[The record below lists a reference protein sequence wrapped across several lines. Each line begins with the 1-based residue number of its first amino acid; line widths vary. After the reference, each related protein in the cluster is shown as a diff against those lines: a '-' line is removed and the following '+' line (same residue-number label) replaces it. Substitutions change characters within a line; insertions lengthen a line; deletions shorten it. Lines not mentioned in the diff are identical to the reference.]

1 MKLHLPKLLRVALL
15 AVVCGMTSH
24 YTQAAT
30 LSYTTDA
37 NGNKMYEIGGGDK
50 NLNPKDNVVTHDGD
64 LVLNSGDKLGH
75 FSSSGNLIQY
85 DNGDGCFVVKV
96 TQKDKDTNAV
106 VGTNMEYTGN
116 MEFSNM
122 LTVNGT
128 LTLNGS
134 AQLAIGGQ
142 YKVQTRTDKVD
153 ADGNVTKG
161 SASSYT
167 DHYSALKADKVVVK
181 GDGTGTVTNLQATAA
196 IIGDLEVDG
205 GKVSFHKDQYSGN
218 SSWSALTASDPTS
231 FKAVK
236 IANSLTLKNNAVVEM
251 GRTHSK
257 HNNTTTSHIV
267 NVFGSSGSAI
277 TITQDS
283 GKFEAL
289 GYSYAKSGMTIT
301 QSGGTMT
308 FRDYLQFSGTDTNT
322 ITQSGSASLSIG
334 QIKGSGAVTFDIT
347 QSGSGSITL
356 NYGASIGS
364 KGTINITQTGS
375 GTITLGGGN
384 KQHTYSGVTKYPTTY
399 AATGTYNISLTGS
412 GTLHLYSRDGIT
424 PSIKAG
430 AVEVTGTSKLKLDAG
445 TKLTTTE
452 LTLASGSEVDN
463 NGTIVIGTTD
473 STTTGA
479 LNVTAGG
486 KLNVTLDGTQ
496 AAINVGAADTGT
508 NTVTG
513 WTMAEGSTLGIG
525 FTSDYFNNQTIKD
538 VTGSDNKEIAFE
550 DVIVANV
557 AAGSSVDTT
566 ALKGTLGVGDVAGSD
581 SRHWSVGT
589 STKLEKDATGN
600 VVLSG
605 SLIYN
610 PWIKITEG
618 GVVEDKISDTNAAKG
633 LLTGLDISGE
643 DVTLSGDNSYTYGT
657 KVKDASVTLTHANAL
672 GGTPATG
679 SKIQTSGT
687 SALIAAVDG
696 GTANLPGAITNI
708 GTLTMQGAFSAS
720 NLVQETVTDA
730 YVDIDGSLA
739 GDGDGFKRTA
749 GTSYRVVSNEGTD
762 ASLIVGEGTTVTI
775 DSTDYILLSSGLAS
789 LVDYT
794 TYYINES
801 LSASN
806 PDGAKLSELVDASG
820 NQLDTVEMETGRL
833 TMDSGSAVAVTATG
847 GELVV
852 EQGTVNGNLE
862 DTKVT
867 ISGGEV
873 AATIEGAS
881 IVTITDDA
889 TISGNNDYSGP
900 TTIDGADVTLTN
912 ANALKGSQV
921 ITKGESS
928 LSAEGVTAELSGSIQ
943 NEGSL
948 SMSGTYSG
956 SNFITET
963 NDSTRIC
970 VKGNEGNNGFL
981 REGDSVIVVVK
992 NVNGGT
998 LSLDGVASVEVNG
1011 QKYNLSTSGKA
1022 GNIDFGHYLIADAS
1036 HEVLMSDI
1044 DRVRTSAGETGAVTV
1059 EMQEGVLIAD
1069 ADVESLKAV
1078 AGVVKAQGAAIT
1090 GELSGTTA
1098 VQVESGVN
1106 TLTGTNTHTG
1116 GTEIKGQGTKLVLGS
1131 AGALG
1136 TGDVVLKEHGTLDLA
1151 GFTVGNYINVKGCT
1165 LCGADAYTG
1174 NVDVSGNLKL
1184 DGNARANKVT
1194 MVNGGSIEAL
1204 ADERLAVNTIEV
1216 VGADATVDADL
1227 EVNPDG
1233 SIILNRGVILNVGRS
1248 LTLGSGSRIILTGLG
1263 YAVGD
1268 LIMCV
1273 EGDMVDSTGADAD
1286 TGYVTLSYGYGVYV
1300 CDGTE
1305 VLLTG
1310 IFDQRQA
1317 DAAAQI
1323 NWGIATASRAF
1334 VNTVR
1339 GQRSN
1344 TGCIADGRGTV
1355 WVSALGAYNDLDGSD
1370 IDVKGAAVGVDARIG
1385 ADSTVGIAFGYTEGE
1400 VSPSGLTD
1408 ADQEGEYVALYGE
1421 HGLKKLG
1428 STSSLSLD
1436 WVAAYGRTDSEWQN
1450 LKWEQDSL
1458 QLNTR
1463 LNWNK
1468 KLTGRLSMNAFG
1480 GLEYFATESD
1490 TSRGVKSGSIQN
1502 LRGEVGVGV
1511 RYVAWGTPASEVVS
1525 DAKGG
1530 TIAIARP
1537 GCEKLVLNGEI
1548 RYFNDMVRSNPVI
1561 EMDGLRGSGEN
1572 PGRQGMGIE
1581 AGATYRIS
1589 DRWSASANYS
1599 YNAMEDSREHRANV
1613 GASYTF

>member
-15 AVVCGMTSH
+15 TVVCGMTAH
-24 YTQAAT
+24 NTQAAT

-50 NLNPKDNVVTHDGD
+50 TQNPKDNVVTHDGD

-75 FSSSGNLIQY
+75 FGSSGNLIQY

-106 VGTNMEYTGN
+106 FGTNMEYTGN

-153 ADGNVTKG
+153 ADGNVTTKG
-161 SASSYT
+161 TASSYT

-181 GDGTGTVTNLQATAA
+181 GDGSTTNLQATAA

-267 NVFGSSGSAI
+267 NVFGSSNSAI

-283 GKFEAL
+283 GTFEAL
-289 GYSYAKSGMTIT
+289 GYSYAQSGMTIT

-308 FRDYLQFSGTDTNT
+308 FRDYLQFAGTDTNT
-322 ITQSGSASLSIG
+322 ITQSGNASLSIG

-384 KQHTYSGVTKYPTTY
+384 KQHTYSGVKNYPTTY

-412 GTLHLYSRDGIT
+412 GTLHLYSRDGVT

-463 NGTIVIGTTD
+463 NGTIVVGTTD

-486 KLNVTLDGTQ
+486 KLNVTLDGNQ
-496 AAINVGAADTGT
+496 AAINVGAADDST

-525 FTSDYFNNQTIKD
+525 LTSDYFNNQTIND

-550 DVIVANV
+550 DILVANV
-557 AAGSSVDTT
+557 AAGSSVDDT
-566 ALKGTLGVGDVAGSD
+566 ALKGTFGVGDVAGSD

-589 STKLEKDATGN
+589 STKLEKDTTGN

-610 PWIKITEG
+610 PWIKVVEG
-618 GVVEDKISDTNAAKG
+618 GVIDESFSDTNAGKG
-633 LLTGLDISGE
+633 LYTGLDISGA
-643 DVTLSGDNSYTYGT
+643 DASLASNNSHTFGTKIDGVKVTL
-657 KVKDASVTLTHANAL
+657 AHENAL
-672 GGTPATG
+672 GAQPASSPAGTVMVE
-679 SKIQTSGT
+679 TSGT
-687 SALIAAVDG
+687 SSLIADVENG
-696 GTANLPGAITNI
+696 KANLPGAIKNT

-749 GTSYRVVSNEGTD
+749 GYAYRVVTNEGTS
-762 ASLIVGEGTTVTI
+762 ASLIVGEGTSITI
-775 DSTDYILLSSGLAS
+775 GGTDEYTLLSNGLAAA
-789 LVDYT
+789 VDYT
-794 TYYINES
+794 TYHINEA
-801 LSASN
+801 LDASN
-806 PDGAKLSELVDASG
+806 PDGAKLSELMDASG
-820 NQLDTVEMETGRL
+820 NQLDTVEMDQGKL
-833 TMDSGSAVAVTATG
+833 TMDADSAVEVYSTG

-852 EQGTVNGNLE
+852 EQGTVNGDLE

-873 AATIEGAS
+873 GANIGGAS
-881 IVTITDDA
+881 SVAITGDT
-889 TISGNNDYSGP
+889 TISGNNDYSGA
-900 TTIDGADVTLTN
+900 TTIDGADVTLKN
-912 ANALKGSQV
+912 ANALKGSPV
-921 ITKGESS
+921 TTKGESS
-928 LSAEGVTAELSGSIQ
+928 LSTEGGVAAELAGSIQ

-948 SMSGTYSG
+948 TMSGTYTG
-956 SNFITET
+956 SSFMTEA
-963 NDSTRIC
+963 NDSTRVC
-970 VKGNEGNNGFL
+970 VDGVEGNNGFL
-981 REGDSVIVVVK
+981 REGTSVIVAVQ
-992 NVNGGT
+992 NINGGT
-998 LSLDGVASVEVNG
+998 LTLDGSAII
-1011 QKYNLSTSGKA
+1011 KYNGEDYHLSTSGKA
-1022 GNIDFGHYLIADAS
+1022 GDLELDHYLIADAD
-1036 HEVLMSDI
+1036 HEVSMKEIED
-1044 DRVRTSAGETGAVTV
+1044 VRTKASATGDVTV
-1059 EMQEGVLIAD
+1059 EMTDGVLLAD
-1069 ADVESLKAV
+1069 AEVKDLKAT
-1078 AGVVKAQGAAIT
+1078 GGTIKAQGAVIE
-1090 GELSGTTA
+1090 GELSGSTR
-1098 VQVESGVN
+1098 VLVESGDN
-1106 TLTGTNTHTG
+1106 IIQNDSGTNSHTG
-1116 GTEIKGQGTKLVLGS
+1116 GTEIANGAKLKLGS
-1131 AGALG
+1131 ADALG
-1136 TGDVVLKEHGTLDLA
+1136 AGAVALRTGGILDLA
-1151 GFTVGNYINVKGCT
+1151 SFAVSNYINVTGCT
-1165 LCGADAYTG
+1165 LCHADAYTG
-1174 NVDVSGNLKL
+1174 NVDVSGSLNL
-1184 DGNARANKVT
+1184 DGNATANKVT
-1194 MVNGGSIEAL
+1194 MVNGGTITPLTNETL
-1204 ADERLAVNTIEV
+1204 TVNTIEV
-1216 VGADATVDADL
+1216 VGADSTVGADL
-1227 EVNPDG
+1227 TVNPNG
-1233 SIILNRGVILNVGRS
+1233 RIILNNGVILNLTGS
-1248 LTLGSGSRIILTGLG
+1248 LTLGNGATIVLHGQNYTKGSTLMTVNGVMNRTTGSVTLDYG
-1263 YAVGD
+1263 FGTYALVGNEVQ
-1268 LIMCV
+1268 LMAIFNQNI
-1273 EGDMVDSTGADAD
+1273 ADAM
-1286 TGYVTLSYGYGVYV
+1286 V
-1300 CDGTE
+1300 
-1305 VLLTG
+1305 
-1310 IFDQRQA
+1310 QA
-1317 DAAAQI
+1317 
-1323 NWGIATASRAF
+1323 NWGMITGSRAF
-1334 VNTVR
+1334 VHAVR

-1344 TGCIADGRGTV
+1344 TGCIANGRGTAWAAV
-1355 WVSALGAYNDLDGSD
+1355 LGAYNDLDGGD
-1370 IDVKGAAVGVDARIG
+1370 ISLKGAAVG
-1385 ADSTVGIAFGYTEGE
+1385 ADMKVGRRSTLGIALGYTDGE
-1400 VSPSGLTD
+1400 VSPTGLRD
-1408 ADQEGEYVALYGE
+1408 VDQEGSYLALYGE
-1421 HGLKKLG
+1421 HALKKL
-1428 STSSLSLD
+1428 SPTSSLNLD
-1436 WVAAYGRTDSEWQN
+1436 WVLAYGQTDSEYKDM
-1450 LKWEQDSL
+1450 KWDQDSL
-1458 QLNTR
+1458 QVNSR
-1463 LNWNK
+1463 LSWNK
-1468 KLTGRLSMNAFG
+1468 QINDRLGMRVFG
-1480 GLEYFATESD
+1480 GLEYFTSGSD
-1490 TSRGVKSGSIQN
+1490 TVKGIDTGSVDN
-1502 LRGEVGVGV
+1502 LRGELGVGV
-1511 RYVAWGTPASEVVS
+1511 NYVAWGMPAT
-1525 DAKGG
+1525 AKEASGL
-1530 TIAIARP
+1530 
-1537 GCEKLVLNGEI
+1537 GCKRLVLHGDL
-1548 RYFNDMVRSNPVI
+1548 RYFYDLDRSNPVVR
-1561 EMDGLRGSGEN
+1561 MDGLSGGGEN
-1572 PGRQGMGIE
+1572 PGRSGVGVD
-1581 AGATYRIS
+1581 AGATYRIN

-1599 YNAMEDSREHRANV
+1599 FSTMEGSREHRVNV